1 MQSWQSSRQRPRS
14 PAGQDNTKATKDDLA
29 TRLAAMQQDAN
40 ELDDHRAKRLADIEA
55 RDRADRDRDDA
66 ARARNAK
73 YGGRATFVNDFHKKA
88 GNMNLSERMG
98 RNGANGKGEE
108 ED

>member
-1 MQSWQSSRQRPRS
+1 
-14 PAGQDNTKATKDDLA
+14 
-29 TRLAAMQQDAN
+29 MQQDAAS
-40 ELDDHRAKRLADIEA
+40 LDQQRIERLADIEA
-55 RDRADRDRDDA
+55 RDKADAVKDDA

-88 GNMNLSERMG
+88 GDLNLSERMG
-98 RNGANGKGEE
+98 RAGVSGRGQE